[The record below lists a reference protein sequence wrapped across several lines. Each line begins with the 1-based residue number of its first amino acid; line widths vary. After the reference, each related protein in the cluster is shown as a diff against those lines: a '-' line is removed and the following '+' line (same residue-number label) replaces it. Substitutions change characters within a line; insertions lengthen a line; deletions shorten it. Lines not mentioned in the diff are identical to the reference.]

1 MVQRDL
7 KIGLILGLILVF
19 GIIIKL
25 VTDPDLSTESRM
37 AELQNTAMTESAS
50 NNELDDEFVIEENP
64 SEQIDVPVIERT
76 IDMSAQNEQLENLF
90 AHETTPQ
97 DRIKQPVAIE
107 QIKEEP
113 AENEIIPT
121 VDSTDKLLAA
131 HESENSFNKN
141 NITENSQ
148 IANSHEI
155 PEEQES
161 FDYENAEV
169 IKTERFHIIRKNETL
184 SEISSLY
191 YHSSAKWQIIV
202 DANPDVI
209 KDPNKIKAGMK
220 LIIPKI

>member
-1 MVQRDL
+1 MVHRDL

-97 DRIKQPVAIE
+97 DRIKQQVAIE

-148 IANSHEI
+148 IANSQEI